1 MCVYIH
7 ACESAV
13 CVCYL
18 LTVHAHVCVCDVNN
32 FAPHA
37 AAIKKP
43 PTSNHYRFGVDNI
56 GLPQKRKSDVH
67 SRRRVMLALEVAFAI
82 QSDSHIFSFE

>member
-1 MCVYIH
+1 MCMGVCVCVCMCVYIH

-18 LTVHAHVCVCDVNN
+18 LTVHAHVCVWDVFINNN

-56 GLPQKRKSDVH
+56 G
-67 SRRRVMLALEVAFAI
+67 
-82 QSDSHIFSFE
+82 